1 MGRRGWP
8 ARLLLERAHRGLFL
22 PYRVHYNSADRRDTL
37 HETVSGIV
45 CCFCCRMLRAGLRH
59 RGSCAAAA
67 VVAPPPPHP
76 RPQLCGAASVGNVG
90 ATQAALDQGAS
101 VNCIGGA
108 TAEVPGSFGKWGFGI
123 TGNPTVA
130 PAVVFPVS
138 GLHSLAFGGN
148 KWQ

>member
-67 VVAPPPPHP
+67 VVAPTPLIPALSCAVQLVLATSVLRKLHWIRG
-76 RPQLCGAASVGNVG
+76 RPS
-90 ATQAALDQGAS
+90 
-101 VNCIGGA
+101 
-108 TAEVPGSFGKWGFGI
+108 TA
-123 TGNPTVA
+123 
-130 PAVVFPVS
+130 
-138 GLHSLAFGGN
+138 
-148 KWQ
+148 